1 MATHQPETV
10 TVTNISVQAK
20 NKNRVNVSVDG
31 KYRFSVDI
39 FQVGELGLKVGK
51 VYTQDELASLMS
63 EGEFSKL
70 YARALEYSLLR
81 PRSMKEMRDYLWK
94 KTLAKKYKTRQG
106 EVKSRPGVS
115 AKVADRVLHRLI
127 EKGYVNDESFA
138 RWWVEYRNQVKGTSQ
153 RKLRAEL
160 GAKGVAREIVGRV
173 LAETDRTD
181 QQELQKV
188 IAKKQN
194 RYPDKQKFMGYLL
207 RQGFSYE
214 DIQAALEE
222 YS

>member
-1 MATHQPETV
+1 
-10 TVTNISVQAK
+10 
-20 NKNRVNVSVDG
+20 
-31 KYRFSVDI
+31 
-39 FQVGELGLKVGK
+39 
-51 VYTQDELASLMS
+51 
-63 EGEFSKL
+63 
-70 YARALEYSLLR
+70 
-81 PRSMKEMRDYLWK
+81 
-94 KTLAKKYKTRQG
+94 
-106 EVKSRPGVS
+106 
-115 AKVADRVLHRLI
+115 
-127 EKGYVNDESFA
+127 
-138 RWWVEYRNQVKGTSQ
+138 
-153 RKLRAEL
+153 L